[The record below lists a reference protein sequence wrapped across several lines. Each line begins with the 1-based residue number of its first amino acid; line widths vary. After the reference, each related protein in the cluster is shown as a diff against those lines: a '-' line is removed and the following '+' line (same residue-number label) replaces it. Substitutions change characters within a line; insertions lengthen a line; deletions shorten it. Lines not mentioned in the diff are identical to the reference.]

1 MTRSDA
7 RKADLDPL
15 VYIAAQNIF
24 FKHGI
29 QTTLTTQ
36 VYGIN
41 YSAKIM
47 PRLLDNPSIEITY
60 SPAEHTERTQRVR
73 LTQSPCYFGG
83 NRWWLLCP
91 SCNRRV
97 FKLYLIEQYWCRHC
111 HNLTYRSRKR
121 NKRSPT
127 YPVIQELNRQ
137 DQLEKLLKHF
147 RTTTYAGQPTKRY
160 LKIVAL
166 TNKLTE

>member
-15 VYIAAQNIF
+15 VYVAAQNIF
-24 FKHGI
+24 FKHGV

-36 VYGIN
+36 VYGKS
-41 YSAKIM
+41 YTARIM
-47 PRLLDNPSIEITY
+47 PRLLHNPTIEITF
-60 SPAEHTERTQRVR
+60 SPTEETERTQTVR
-73 LTQSPCYFGG
+73 LTQTPCYFGG
-83 NRWWLLCP
+83 FRWWLLCP
-91 SCNRRV
+91 NCNRRV
-97 FKLYLIEQYWCRHC
+97 FKLYLIAQYRCRHC
-111 HNLTYRSRKR
+111 HDLTYRSRKR

-160 LKIVAL
+160 LKIMAL
-166 TNKLTE
+166 MNEQSE